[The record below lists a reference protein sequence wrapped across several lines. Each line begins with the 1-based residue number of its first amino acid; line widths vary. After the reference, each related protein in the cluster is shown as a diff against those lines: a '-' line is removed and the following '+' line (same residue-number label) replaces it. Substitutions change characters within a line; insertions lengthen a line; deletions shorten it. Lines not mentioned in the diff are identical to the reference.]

1 MKAAVAGSSQPSLYG
16 VWITDRSGV
25 PHYST
30 VRSSFGAAHVRL
42 EVQRRAIRRFGSGFS
57 FSVRPL

>member
-1 MKAAVAGSSQPSLYG
+1 MRALSTGSSQPSLYG

-30 VRSSFGAAHVRL
+30 VRSTLGAPHVRL
-42 EVQRRAIRRFGSGFS
+42 EVQWRAMRKYGAGFS